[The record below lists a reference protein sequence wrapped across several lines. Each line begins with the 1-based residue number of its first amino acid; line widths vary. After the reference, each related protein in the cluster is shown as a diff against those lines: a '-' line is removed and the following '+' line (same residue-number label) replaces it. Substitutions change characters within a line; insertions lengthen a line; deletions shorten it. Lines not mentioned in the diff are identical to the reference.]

1 MRLSEEKDIQLT
13 VSIYDTVRNA
23 AKIASNEDEQ
33 ANKNKEDVNKA
44 AVVDYLSPFLVNI
57 SNANNFSRE
66 EAIQI
71 RDNCLKALKER
82 LIEKAQIIQARNDAE
97 TAAYQRRQLEFQR
110 RQDTMTAE
118 EHEEYR
124 NFCNDAL
131 FRIHI
136 LERRLNKVCCKYIN
150 VFMTLV

>member
-1 MRLSEEKDIQLT
+1 
-13 VSIYDTVRNA
+13 
-23 AKIASNEDEQ
+23 
-33 ANKNKEDVNKA
+33 
-44 AVVDYLSPFLVNI
+44 VDYLSPFLVNI